1 MRTALLLA
9 LCTVNICQAQNLVP
23 NPDFESTN
31 GTLCGIFGPN
41 EFTTT
46 ANDWSAPSQGTPDLF
61 FTNIDPACWN
71 YQTNSTYPGPIGLKG
86 PQAPRSGN
94 VMSGIFAFTI
104 DGMEQREYIQVP
116 FDAPLNIGMTYVVEF
131 YAAIADYTEFGTNQ
145 LGLHLSTQQI
155 SIGTDGVLNYTPQ
168 VLPNSAIMDTSE
180 WVRVADTLTAAEAYE
195 YLTIGNF
202 SSDAQ
207 TPTTYNPGYNPQP
220 GTYGAYYF
228 IDDVRVERIQQPN
241 VGQIELQANKKQL
254 VKIVDTMGRET
265 KATPNQLLLYIYS
278 DGTVERIVT
287 TEN

>member
-1 MRTALLLA
+1 
-9 LCTVNICQAQNLVP
+9 
-23 NPDFESTN
+23 
-31 GTLCGIFGPN
+31 
-41 EFTTT
+41 
-46 ANDWSAPSQGTPDLF
+46 
-61 FTNIDPACWN
+61 
-71 YQTNSTYPGPIGLKG
+71 
-86 PQAPRSGN
+86 
-94 VMSGIFAFTI
+94 
-104 DGMEQREYIQVP
+104 
-116 FDAPLNIGMTYVVEF
+116 
-131 YAAIADYTEFGTNQ
+131 

-180 WVRVADTLTAAEAYE
+180 WVRVADTLTATEAYE

>member
-1 MRTALLLA
+1 
-9 LCTVNICQAQNLVP
+9 
-23 NPDFESTN
+23 
-31 GTLCGIFGPN
+31 
-41 EFTTT
+41 
-46 ANDWSAPSQGTPDLF
+46 
-61 FTNIDPACWN
+61 
-71 YQTNSTYPGPIGLKG
+71 
-86 PQAPRSGN
+86 
-94 VMSGIFAFTI
+94 
-104 DGMEQREYIQVP
+104 
-116 FDAPLNIGMTYVVEF
+116 
-131 YAAIADYTEFGTNQ
+131 
-145 LGLHLSTQQI
+145 
-155 SIGTDGVLNYTPQ
+155 
-168 VLPNSAIMDTSE
+168 MDTSE
-180 WVRVADTLTAAEAYE
+180 WVRVADTLTATEAYE

-207 TPTTYNPGYNPQP
+207 TPTTDNPGYNPQP